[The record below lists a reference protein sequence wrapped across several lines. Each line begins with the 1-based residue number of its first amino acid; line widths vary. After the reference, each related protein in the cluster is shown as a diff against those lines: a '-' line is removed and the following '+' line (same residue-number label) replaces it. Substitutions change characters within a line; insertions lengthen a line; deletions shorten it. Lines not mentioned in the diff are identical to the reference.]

1 MSASAK
7 IPPLYVLRGILR
19 RLRVDPQEL
28 PTAAQQQARS
38 SGRGATSTYVLDRYR
53 AAHLGTSSSSESN
66 KTITTKDEDTR
77 AAELRKLAYEY
88 MILRSDIDERRRLQK
103 MDAGAENQ
111 LSPKEMSR
119 RAAAR
124 AGLALPE
131 SDLSLN

>member
-1 MSASAK
+1 MSVSAK
-7 IPPLYVLRGILR
+7 IPPLHVLRGILR
-19 RLRVDPQEL
+19 RLKVDPKEL

-53 AAHLGTSSSSESN
+53 AADYN
-66 KTITTKDEDTR
+66 KNDNTNANRNTNNDTR
-77 AAELRKLAYEY
+77 ATELRKLAYEY
-88 MILRSDIDERRRLQK
+88 MILRGDIDERRRLQK
-103 MDAGAENQ
+103 LDAGAEKQ

-131 SDLSLN
+131 LDPSLN